1 MFFHFFFFII
11 FLHFAFSKR
20 MLHQCFGSTHQ
31 LAVVL
36 NTSQYL
42 FLHSRLPFTV
52 SMFIAHLIEALRGI
66 NLMTSSFR
74 ISEWFQLQ
82 WLDCVYNS
90 WPRKMTLFSIS
101 GICDKKKK
109 KKNEKYPVLHGHH
122 SIQKNT
128 EWLWRQDTSLGDF
141 PFALYSEPWRA

>member
-1 MFFHFFFFII
+1 MFFHFFFII

-36 NTSQYL
+36 CTSQYL
-42 FLHSRLPFTV
+42 FLHSRLTFTV
-52 SMFIAHLIEALRGI
+52 SMFIAHLIEAFRCI
-66 NLMTSSFR
+66 NLMTSPFR

-101 GICDKKKK
+101 GNCDKKRA
-109 KKNEKYPVLHGHH
+109 KNIRCCMDTTRYKRTPNNYGDK
-122 SIQKNT
+122 IQV
-128 EWLWRQDTSLGDF
+128 
-141 PFALYSEPWRA
+141 

>member
-1 MFFHFFFFII
+1 
-11 FLHFAFSKR
+11 

-101 GICDKKKK
+101 GICDNKKKK
-109 KKNEKYPVLHGHH
+109 ERKISGVAWTPLDTKEHRIIMATRYKFRGLSLRLILGAMACLICNLH
-122 SIQKNT
+122 
-128 EWLWRQDTSLGDF
+128 LG
-141 PFALYSEPWRA
+141 